1 MSAMIGDTSMMV
13 MRDQKTAYSIQN
25 TINTKSKIDLFSD
38 IIEGTLER
46 DDQIIYM
53 GLKFDDV
60 MDAHDLKEM
69 ETLLTQEE
77 SPDGILSFIEELFV
91 SRVEKINI

>member
-1 MSAMIGDTSMMV
+1 
-13 MRDQKTAYSIQN
+13 
-25 TINTKSKIDLFSD
+25 
-38 IIEGTLER
+38 
-46 DDQIIYM
+46 M

-77 SPDGILSFIEELFV
+77 SPDEILSFIEELFV
-91 SRVEKINI
+91 SRVEKFNI